1 MSDAETLLCDE
12 CDNAWHMVCL
22 PAPMTS
28 IPEGDWMCP
37 TCDVVDLPISDDVQE
52 DAVELET
59 EKEREEEDVV
69 DEDEDVEENE
79 LESETPP
86 GKRSRTRDILDL
98 DSFRF
103 EP

>member
-1 MSDAETLLCDE
+1 
-12 CDNAWHMVCL
+12 
-22 PAPMTS
+22 
-28 IPEGDWMCP
+28 
-37 TCDVVDLPISDDVQE
+37 
-52 DAVELET
+52 
-59 EKEREEEDVV
+59 VV

-79 LESETPP
+79 LENETPP